1 MLYVNAVPTVPV
13 ALPLVM
19 LGVGVG
25 VGGGLI
31 VIVSGLVSTPFELV
45 AVMVALNVPA
55 VVGMPEITPVVA
67 LKPVKPGAG
76 GIGLLA

>member
-25 VGGGLI
+25 VGGG
-31 VIVSGLVSTPFELV
+31 
-45 AVMVALNVPA
+45 ALAN
-55 VVGMPEITPVVA
+55 
-67 LKPVKPGAG
+67 AG
-76 GIGLLA
+76 IAMADKAKQINIFKDVFIFWILLSLGVEEDYLDGRDSRAQDD